1 MNRTPPE
8 PTVTGDLAVTPE
20 QLATIGTLAR
30 TYDAMRLRLLDRL
43 GDATPAVTSIRPLA
57 AVDDRVQL
65 DGRPVA
71 AAIVDAVVQ
80 APELTGSA
88 VDLPLHAA
96 DAPLVAA
103 EAGWWDALLGDVERR
118 SGLDPRGIKVTL
130 PDGTAEAV
138 RTVFAERA
146 HL

>member
-8 PTVTGDLAVTPE
+8 PTVTGSLAVTPE

-43 GDATPAVTSIRPLA
+43 GDAKPVVTSIRPLG
-57 AVDDRVQL
+57 AVDDGVQL

-96 DAPLVAA
+96 AAELVAA

-118 SGLDPRGIKVTL
+118 SGLDPRSIKVTL
-130 PDGTAEAV
+130 PDGAPEAV

-146 HL
+146 RP